1 MNFFPFL
8 PQILTT
14 ATEIPHTPQPHSSNS
29 ASTTTGSQSRHI
41 NKLLRSVQDGSEEDS
56 GRKWQKFIHLSTD
69 HFTLLTT
76 CFQQQQEVLRSF
88 LMKSPRESSPE
99 ASSSRISTSIKHMD
113 HYNNAKYE
121 DIICRLIKLT
131 YDGTPDLL
139 VPFLNRLE
147 LRCQDESW
155 SAITYVKQG
164 GTTYDVIRH
173 FAKIDVDTITGV
185 AQNHWTATTVMTDKL
200 TFGHETY
207 SARCLACLLLSS
219 LTDEFA
225 VPITT

>member
-88 LMKSPRESSPE
+88 LLECPRKLRRPGRGLPGPLPSILVLANWHFRRNYYPTLPP
-99 ASSSRISTSIKHMD
+99 RIPPPPRRGIVVLANFRS
-113 HYNNAKYE
+113 
-121 DIICRLIKLT
+121 
-131 YDGTPDLL
+131 
-139 VPFLNRLE
+139 VPGIL
-147 LRCQDESW
+147 
-155 SAITYVKQG
+155 AG
-164 GTTYDVIRH
+164 GLGGRV
-173 FAKIDVDTITGV
+173 GV
-185 AQNHWTATTVMTDKL
+185 
-200 TFGHETY
+200 Y
-207 SARCLACLLLSS
+207 S
-219 LTDEFA
+219 
-225 VPITT
+225 